1 MDNLFFQ
8 IAEWKYLTEIE
19 VLVVVIALLIIIAQR
34 LKYKNQLT
42 SCYRDT
48 PVALMVI
55 DAHSGDILLSNSSS
69 QQLLGIKKA
78 GKAYF
83 YPSGLDHSALL
94 QSFNQINGKSF
105 QNIEQAWALSNGHQL
120 NIDFS
125 GRKIVF
131 NRRSA
136 WLIYASQHKNS
147 GLENEQVKTSLRVA
161 RTSLDSL
168 SELIYIKNKEG
179 DIVDTNRAF
188 DMFWKGR
195 LEESDVDIDE
205 ILQGRGTQR
214 RWTTDP
220 QGRGCLLETS
230 QSTLL
235 SSDGDILG
243 SLSISHDVTDW
254 FKMQQDLRDEMEK
267 RKGTEIALAQ
277 RDTILQSL
285 LESSPDGIA
294 LFNENKV
301 YEACNQAFAD
311 TLGITD
317 YRTLVGKRVE
327 DVLPQNTYK
336 DFSHTD
342 DEVLSKGKSLRYR
355 DQMVDDDGKPKW
367 FDVVKS
373 PYKDPNS
380 GANGVLL
387 MARDVTDSCLVE
399 MQLEKMNQE
408 LERLSFLDGL
418 TQIANR
424 RSFDEQLDT
433 IWSIHKRQKMSLTIM
448 LCDIDFF
455 KDFNDNYGHQKGDET
470 LRLVAQSFQKTLTRS
485 SDCIARYGGEEFGFV
500 IPNTDREGAQI
511 LATSIHEVIKQLDIK
526 HDFSSVSDRIT
537 LSIGVVSIIPGN
549 QDSPDTLVD
558 YADQA
563 LYLAK
568 KQGRNQTRYHE
579 E

>member
-1 MDNLFFQ
+1 MDNLFYR
-8 IAEWKYLTEIE
+8 IAEWNYFAEIE
-19 VLVVVIALLIIIAQR
+19 VLVVVIALSIIVAQR
-34 LKYKNQLT
+34 LRYKKQLT
-42 SCYRDT
+42 SYYRDT
-48 PVALMVI
+48 PVALIVI
-55 DAHSGDILLSNSSS
+55 DAQSGDLLLSNRGS
-69 QQLLGIKKA
+69 QQLLGIKQV
-78 GKAYF
+78 GKNYS
-83 YPSGLDHSALL
+83 YPSGLDQTSFL
-94 QSFNQINGKSF
+94 QSFNQISGKTF
-105 QNIEQAWALSNGHQL
+105 QNIEQAWTISSSHQV

-125 GRKIVF
+125 GRKIRF
-131 NRRSA
+131 NNRSS
-136 WLIYASQHKNS
+136 WLIYASLHQNS

-168 SELIYIKNKEG
+168 SELIYIKNKDG

-188 DMFWKGR
+188 DIFWKGR
-195 LEESDVDIDE
+195 SEESDVDIDE

-235 SSDGDILG
+235 SSDGEILG

-285 LESSPDGIA
+285 LKSSPDGIA

-301 YEACNQAFAD
+301 CEACNQAFAD

-317 YRTLVGKRVE
+317 YTTLVGKRVD
-327 DVLPQNTYK
+327 DVLPPHTYK
-336 DFSHTD
+336 DFSRTD
-342 DEVLSKGKSLRYR
+342 DEVLREGKSLRYR
-355 DQMVDDDGKPKW
+355 DQMFDEDGQPKW

-373 PYKDPNS
+373 AYKDPNS

-399 MQLEKMNQE
+399 MQLEEMNQE

-433 IWSIHKRQKMSLTIM
+433 IWNMHKRQKMSLTVM

-470 LRLVAQSFQKTLTRS
+470 LRLVAQSFKTVLTRS
-485 SDCIARYGGEEFGFV
+485 SDCVARYGGEEFGFV
-500 IPNTDREGAQI
+500 IPNTDKAEAQV
-511 LATSIHEVIKQLDIK
+511 LATKIHDVINQIDIK
-526 HDFSSVSDRIT
+526 HEFSSVSDRIT
-537 LSIGVVSIIPGN
+537 LSIGVVSIIPSSL
-549 QDSPDTLVD
+549 DTPDILVD

-568 KQGRNQTRYHE
+568 KKGRNQTRYHE

>member
-1 MDNLFFQ
+1 MDNLFYR
-8 IAEWKYLTEIE
+8 IAEWNYFAEIE
-19 VLVVVIALLIIIAQR
+19 VLVVVIALSIIVAQR
-34 LKYKNQLT
+34 LRYKKQLT
-42 SCYRDT
+42 SHYRDT
-48 PVALMVI
+48 PVALIII
-55 DAHSGDILLSNSSS
+55 DAQSGDLLLSNRCS
-69 QQLLGIKKA
+69 QQLLGIKQV
-78 GKAYF
+78 GKNYL
-83 YPSGLDHSALL
+83 YPSGLDQISFL
-94 QSFNQINGKSF
+94 QSFNQISVKTF
-105 QNIEQAWALSNGHQL
+105 QNIEQAWAISSSHQI

-125 GRKIVF
+125 GRKIRF
-131 NRRSA
+131 NNRSS
-136 WLIYASQHKNS
+136 WLIYASLHQNS

-168 SELIYIKNKEG
+168 SELIYIKNKDG

-188 DMFWKGR
+188 DIFWKGR
-195 LEESDVDIDE
+195 SEESDVDIDE

-235 SSDGDILG
+235 SNDGEILG

-285 LESSPDGIA
+285 LKSSPDGIA

-301 YEACNQAFAD
+301 CEACNQAFAD

-317 YRTLVGKRVE
+317 YTTLVGKRVD
-327 DVLPQNTYK
+327 DVLPPHTYK
-336 DFSHTD
+336 DFSRTD
-342 DEVLSKGKSLRYR
+342 DEVLREGKSLRYR
-355 DQMVDDDGKPKW
+355 DQMFDEDGQPKW

-373 PYKDPNS
+373 AYKDPNS

-399 MQLEKMNQE
+399 IQLEEMNQE

-433 IWSIHKRQKMSLTIM
+433 IWNMHKRQKMSLTVM

-470 LRLVAQSFQKTLTRS
+470 LRLVAQSFKTVLTRS
-485 SDCIARYGGEEFGFV
+485 SDCVARYGGEEFGFV
-500 IPNTDREGAQI
+500 IPNTDRAGAQV
-511 LATSIHEVIKQLDIK
+511 LATKIHDVINQIDIK
-526 HDFSSVSDRIT
+526 HEFSSVSDRIT
-537 LSIGVVSIIPGN
+537 LSIGVVSIIPSSF
-549 QDSPDTLVD
+549 DTPDILVD

-568 KQGRNQTRYHE
+568 KRGRNQTRYHE